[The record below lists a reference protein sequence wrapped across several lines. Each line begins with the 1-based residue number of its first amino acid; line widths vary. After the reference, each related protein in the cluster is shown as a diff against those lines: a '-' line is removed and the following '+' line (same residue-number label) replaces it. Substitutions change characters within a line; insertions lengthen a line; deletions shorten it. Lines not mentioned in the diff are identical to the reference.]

1 MLVSSVPHAAG
12 LVFLAVLF
20 GFASAHKLLDIPG
33 FKGVLNAYFEGVQFA
48 GRDARSLLAMLIIAW
63 EVSIVIAAAIALLIP
78 TAVTVAALLSAV
90 LLLVYA
96 AAMATNL
103 ARGNPMQDCGCSW
116 GKGDTPVSYMLVA
129 RNAFLAGLAGL
140 LLIPA
145 PAIPFGF
152 LDAANVMAIS
162 ILAYIVYLVAD
173 QLIIN
178 HGRIQGGPR

>member
-78 TAVTVAALLSAV
+78 TALLSAV

-152 LDAANVMAIS
+152 PDAANVMAIS